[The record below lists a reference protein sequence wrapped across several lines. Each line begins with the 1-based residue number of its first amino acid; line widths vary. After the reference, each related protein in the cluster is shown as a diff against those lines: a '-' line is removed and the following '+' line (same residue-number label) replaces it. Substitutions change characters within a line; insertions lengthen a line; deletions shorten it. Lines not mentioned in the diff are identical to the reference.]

1 MIIKKFRS
9 RLLLSSVILAAALLL
24 GFFAVHVTSNT
35 RPVEEAFNVE
45 SLIRLHVLANS
56 DSPGDQDLKLK
67 VRDAVL
73 TETGHLLAGITTK
86 AEAWEKLQL
95 HKDVVQAAAQEAVNR
110 SGKNYPVEV
119 RLGEYAF
126 PERTYGS
133 VLVPAGDYQA
143 VKIVIGEGK
152 GRNWWCVLF
161 PPLCLIEGAGAAQQP
176 ILGQEAADEGETRQV
191 VVEWRFKYL
200 DSLYREYGERLAA
213 LWDSVR
219 GRAILSAKELSS

>member
-1 MIIKKFRS
+1 M
-9 RLLLSSVILAAALLL
+9 
-24 GFFAVHVTSNT
+24 
-35 RPVEEAFNVE
+35 
-45 SLIRLHVLANS
+45 
-56 DSPGDQDLKLK
+56 
-67 VRDAVL
+67 
-73 TETGHLLAGITTK
+73 
-86 AEAWEKLQL
+86 
-95 HKDVVQAAAQEAVNR
+95 NR